1 MICLSVHDV
10 VVSKPACEHHT
21 AKVAPVTSAR
31 RQTSCRIR
39 HYPQTASKRT
49 DAGAAKADGKNL
61 DPQATGFCRFPCIH
75 GPCGF
80 FYPWKGEP
88 ALGMQGDSS
97 ERVFPGLSEGGF
109 KSRTQRSEVPRCSNW
124 RKWRVLWRPSLVT
137 GSKLHGKS

>member
-49 DAGAAKADGKNL
+49 DAAEALMARISTPKRRAIADCHASMA
-61 DPQATGFCRFPCIH
+61 PV
-75 GPCGF
+75 GF
-80 FYPWKGEP
+80 FYPWKGETP

-97 ERVFPGLSEGGF
+97 ERVFPGLY
-109 KSRTQRSEVPRCSNW
+109 
-124 RKWRVLWRPSLVT
+124 
-137 GSKLHGKS
+137 